1 MLEET
6 TAAIRAGFDA
16 GWHVG
21 AQMAVWR
28 DGHPLFTLAEG
39 SARPGVAMTDASL
52 MPWFSGTK
60 LVTATAVVQLW
71 DRGRLD
77 LGQTVASVIPEFAAH
92 GKDAVTITHV
102 LTHTGGFRRPAGT
115 DEMFVGGIEP
125 GALLTRIYDAPL
137 EDGWVPGERAGY
149 HPVTGFHLLG
159 EIVRRI
165 DGRAFDAYVSE
176 EIFEPLGMAD
186 SWMALTPKRVRA
198 YGDRLVAM
206 HDTSVSPPRV
216 IDRFLDE
223 GGFSW
228 VEPSSSGVGPTHE
241 LVRLAEALRRGG
253 ELDGERVLSADAV
266 AALTARRRAGMFDQ
280 TFGAVMDWGLG
291 VMVNSWHYAGK
302 PTPYGYGDHAGR
314 DAFGHGGRQSSLL
327 FADPEHGLSVA
338 FAANGM
344 PGEPANH
351 RRTQPV
357 ISALYRD
364 LGLVPLTLKVT

>member
-1 MLEET
+1 
-6 TAAIRAGFDA
+6 
-16 GWHVG
+16 
-21 AQMAVWR
+21 MAVWR
-28 DGHPLFTLAEG
+28 DGEPVFGLAAG
-39 SARPGVAMTDASL
+39 IARPGAAMTEASL
-52 MPWFSGTK
+52 MPWFSATK

-71 DRGRLD
+71 ERGQLD
-77 LGQTVASVIPEFAAH
+77 LAQTVASVIPEFAAR

-102 LTHTGGFRRPAGT
+102 LTHTGGFRRPAGS

-125 GALLTRIYDAPL
+125 EALLARVYDAPL

-149 HPVTGFHLLG
+149 HPVTGFHVLG
-159 EIVRRI
+159 EVVRRV
-165 DGRAFDAYVSE
+165 DGRAFDAYASE

-186 SWMALTPKRVRA
+186 SWMALSPQRVRD
-198 YGDRLVAM
+198 YGDRLAAM
-206 HDTSVSPPRV
+206 HDTTVSPPRV
-216 IDRFLDE
+216 MKRFLNDD
-223 GGFSW
+223 GFSW
-228 VEPSSSGVGPTHE
+228 VEPSSSGVGPMQE

-253 ELDGERVLSADAV
+253 ELDGERILSRDSVHAM
-266 AALTARRRAGMFDQ
+266 TARRRIGMRDE
-280 TFGAVMDWGLG
+280 TFGTVMDWGLG

-314 DAFGHGGRQSSLL
+314 DAFGHGGRQSSLV

-357 ISALYRD
+357 ISALYQD
-364 LGLVPLTLKVT
+364 LGLVQLDSTL